1 MSSPTIKD
9 VAKLAGVSISTVSRV
24 MNESKPVSP
33 ESRRK
38 VEDAIKK
45 LDFKRNELARSLVMK
60 RSNVI
65 GVVVKDIGIPYM
77 AQIIRGVEEIGR
89 MYRYDILLSSSY
101 GDSEQEKNIV
111 DFLFRKQAE
120 AILLV
125 TENVSAEVVVKLK
138 ENETP
143 FIQLDKFYDGII
155 NTVTIDYSEA
165 CLNMTEYLFE
175 LGHKKILFIK
185 EFHNSRIGK
194 EKYDG
199 YNQAIK
205 KAGLEDYSITV
216 EGVDVNDGYDLG
228 DEVLKMV
235 KEHGITAVFASEDNL
250 GIGLI
255 NYCYDKSIQVP
266 TDLTVV
272 GFGDSYLSSIYRP
285 TLTTV
290 QEPYYDIGAVAM
302 RRLIKALKKEDRI
315 EDTVYLPTQIMERAS
330 SAKPKVKRSRAKKPA
345 PTEE

>member
-65 GVVVKDIGIPYM
+65 GVIVKDIGIPYM
-77 AQIIRGVEEIGR
+77 AQIIRGAEEVGR
-89 MYRYDILLSSSY
+89 MYKYDILLSSSY
-101 GDSEQEKNIV
+101 GDTELEKNIV

-120 AILLV
+120 AILLIA
-125 TENVSAEVVVKLK
+125 ENVNPEVVVKLK
-138 ENETP
+138 EKDTP
-143 FIQLDKFYDGII
+143 YIQLDKFYEGDFH
-155 NTVTIDYSEA
+155 TVSLDYSKA
-165 CLNMTEYLFE
+165 SYDMTKYLIE

-185 EFHNSRIGK
+185 EFTNSKVGAAK
-194 EKYDG
+194 FDG
-199 YNQAIK
+199 YSKAISE
-205 KAGLEDYSITV
+205 AGLESFNITV
-216 EGVDVNDGYDLG
+216 EGIDLSDGYDLG
-228 DEVLKMV
+228 DDVMELVN
-235 KEHGITAVFASEDNL
+235 KEGITSVFASEDTL
-250 GIGLI
+250 AIGLI
-255 NYCYDKSIQVP
+255 NYCYDRGVSIP
-266 TDLTVV
+266 DELSVV
-272 GFGDSYLSSIYRP
+272 GFGDGYLASIYRP

-302 RRLIKALKKEDRI
+302 RRLIKALKKEEKIDN
-315 EDTVYLPTQIMERAS
+315 TVYMPTQIMKRES
-330 SAKPKVKRSRAKKPA
+330 SAKI
-345 PTEE
+345 

>member
-65 GVVVKDIGIPYM
+65 GVIVKDIGIPYM
-77 AQIIRGVEEIGR
+77 AQIVRGVEEVGR
-89 MYRYDILLSSSY
+89 MYKYDILLSSSY
-101 GDSEQEKNIV
+101 GDSEQEKKLV

-125 TENVSAEVVVKLK
+125 TENVNAEVVVKLK

-143 FIQLDKFYDGII
+143 FIQLDKFYEGDFH
-155 NTVTIDYSEA
+155 TVSIDYIKAAYE
-165 CLNMTEYLFE
+165 MTKYLIE
-175 LGHKKILFIK
+175 LGHEEILFIK
-185 EFHNSRIGK
+185 EFQNSKVGN
-194 EKYDG
+194 EKHSG
-199 YNQAIK
+199 YK
-205 KAGLEDYSITV
+205 KAIQEFNLTEHSITV
-216 EGVDVNDGYDLG
+216 ESNDVSDGYDLG
-228 DEVLKMV
+228 DEIMDIVS
-235 KEHGITAVFASEDNL
+235 KEGITAVFASEDNL
-250 GIGLI
+250 AIGFI
-255 NYCYDKSIQVP
+255 NYCYDKAITVP
-266 TDLTVV
+266 DELNVV
-272 GFGDSYLSSIYRP
+272 GFGDEYLASIYRP
-285 TLTTV
+285 TITTV

-302 RRLIKALKKEDRI
+302 RRLVKALKKEEEIDN
-315 EDTVYLPTQIMERAS
+315 TVYLPTQIM
-330 SAKPKVKRSRAKKPA
+330 KRES
-345 PTEE
+345 TSEV